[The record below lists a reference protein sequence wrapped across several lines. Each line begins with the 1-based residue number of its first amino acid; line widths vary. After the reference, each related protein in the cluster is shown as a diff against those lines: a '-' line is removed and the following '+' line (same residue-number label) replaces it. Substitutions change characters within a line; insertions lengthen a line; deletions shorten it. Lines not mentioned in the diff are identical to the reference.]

1 MRLQKAILGEIPWTP
16 ELKKFRR
23 ELDSAI
29 DRSVALEP
37 FTVSR
42 WAPLETFGVGKVQEL
57 YSLRGSS
64 IEHRPYIATADKP
77 SGVKTGSGRVQ
88 MRVYVPAGSGLAPV
102 WGTHR
107 EISGQREVLLLRGGM
122 LDIVNVRS
130 MPDGSPLVLPI
141 IRRLPMSS
149 ANAEKAYDYREDP
162 EYWRAPFDFTKP
174 TFDVNT
180 PEGGC
185 ELS

>member
-1 MRLQKAILGEIPWTP
+1 MRLQKAILGEIPWTR
-16 ELKKFRR
+16 ELKKLRR

-42 WAPLETFGVGKVQEL
+42 WAPLETFGVGKFQEL

-88 MRVYVPAGSGLAPV
+88 MRVYVPAGLGLHRYGNTQRNIGGSGKFCYYAVVCL
-102 WGTHR
+102 T
-107 EISGQREVLLLRGGM
+107 
-122 LDIVNVRS
+122 
-130 MPDGSPLVLPI
+130 
-141 IRRLPMSS
+141 
-149 ANAEKAYDYREDP
+149 
-162 EYWRAPFDFTKP
+162 
-174 TFDVNT
+174 
-180 PEGGC
+180 
-185 ELS
+185 